1 MKNEM
6 TEKLYDYLGLGYDY
20 IDLDFLHGFL
30 TENYGRDG
38 EWYWWY
44 FDGFINAAINE
55 NTGEIISDDDKLEE
69 LFL

>member
-6 TEKLYDYLGLGYDY
+6 TEKLYDYLGLDHDY
-20 IDLDFLHGFL
+20 IGLDFLQMFL